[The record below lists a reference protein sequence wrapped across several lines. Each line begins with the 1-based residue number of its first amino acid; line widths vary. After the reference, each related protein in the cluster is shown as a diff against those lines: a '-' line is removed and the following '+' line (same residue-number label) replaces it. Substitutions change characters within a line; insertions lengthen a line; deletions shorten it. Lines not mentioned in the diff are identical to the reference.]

1 MLDTVQQIK
10 QSMFWTVSLTFDLI
24 HFVGRC
30 PPNIHVLDIIL
41 VSSKLNVSGSAKH
54 TCVEMMYH
62 LVSARKL
69 DIRNLASVQYMCR
82 TLSSKYSCIGL
93 INHEMD

>member
-1 MLDTVQQIK
+1 MLPINVSDTVQQIK

-30 PPNIHVLDIIL
+30 PANIRVLDIIL
-41 VSSKLNVSGSAKH
+41 VSSKLNVSGSAKW
-54 TCVEMMYH
+54 TYH

-69 DIRNLASVQYMCR
+69 DVR
-82 TLSSKYSCIGL
+82 
-93 INHEMD
+93 